1 MIVPQKNKGEAGN
14 FLNKYMQDHQDFF
27 HQHLTPHQKT
37 DNSEELY
44 EYTKVEMGKR
54 GTKSPIPEEK
64 SNIELSMV
72 LISQNEEMKMKIAQI
87 RELIN
92 QEQLKGKIFKQKSQ

>member
-1 MIVPQKNKGEAGN
+1 MIGVQKNKGETGN
-14 FLNKYMQDHQDFF
+14 FFNKYMQEHKDFF

-54 GTKSPIPEEK
+54 VNKSRVPEQK
-64 SNIELSMV
+64 NNIELSMV
-72 LISQNEEMKMKIAQI
+72 LTSQNEEMKIKIAQI

-92 QEQLKGKIFKQKSQ
+92 QEQLKGKIFKQKNQ